1 MLHIKGLVDED
12 FVNYKK
18 PSMFIIFPYCSFK
31 CEKEAK
37 VHCCQNS
44 DLARSLIIEMD
55 ENEIIQRYLSNPIT
69 KAIVCGGLEP
79 LDSFDELSRILYS
92 FRDKCNDDFVIY
104 TGYTKQECEQ
114 NGWIA
119 ALSNIPNVIIK
130 FGRYIPNSVSHYDA
144 LLGVT
149 LNSKGQYAEKIS

>member
-1 MLHIKGLVDED
+1 MHIKGLVDED

-44 DLARSLIIEMD
+44 DLARSPIIEID
-55 ENEIIQRYLSNPIT
+55 ESEIVHRYVSNPIT
-69 KAIVCGGLEP
+69 KAVVCGGLEP
-79 LDSFDELSRILYS
+79 FDSFNELSHLLYS
-92 FRDKCNDDFVIY
+92 IREKCDDDFVIY

-119 ALSNIPNVIIK
+119 ALSKIPSVIVK
-130 FGRYIPNSVSHYDA
+130 FGRYIPNSTSHYDN

-149 LNSKGQYAEKIS
+149 LNSKGQYAERIS